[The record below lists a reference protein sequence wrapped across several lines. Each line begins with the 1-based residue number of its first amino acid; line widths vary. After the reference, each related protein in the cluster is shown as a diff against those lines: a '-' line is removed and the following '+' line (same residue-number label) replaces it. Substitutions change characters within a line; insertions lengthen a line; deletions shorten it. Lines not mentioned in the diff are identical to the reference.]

1 MVGAPAAADAIAR
14 ARRFPDLGVGLHLVL
29 IEGTPVLPPDR
40 VPDLVDTSGRFR
52 THMVRAALDMFMKAR
67 VRKQL
72 AAEITAQFSA
82 FADSGLKLDHVNA
95 HKHFHLHPTIASC
108 VLDIGPRFGM
118 KALRVPYEP
127 RAVLASVEPA
137 ADVAGLVVG
146 PWAALLRRRVRRHG
160 LISADWTFG
169 NSWSGALSVRRLAGL
184 ISNLPDG
191 ISEIYG
197 HPATSARFVGAAA
210 GYRYE
215 DELAALTSA
224 AVSQALRER
233 GIVTTTFAGVIRA

>member
-1 MVGAPAAADAIAR
+1 M
-14 ARRFPDLGVGLHLVL
+14 
-29 IEGTPVLPPDR
+29 LPPDR
-40 VPDLVDTSGRFR
+40 VPDLVDTAGRFR
-52 THMVRAALDMFMKAR
+52 THMVRAAVDIFMKAR

-95 HKHFHLHPTIASC
+95 HKHFHLHPTIASY

-127 RAVLASVEPA
+127 RAVIASVEPA
-137 ADVAGLVVG
+137 PDAAGLLFG
-146 PWAALLRRRVRRHG
+146 SWAALLKTRVRRHG
-160 LISADWTFG
+160 LVSADWTFG
-169 NSWSGALSVRRLAGL
+169 NAWSGALSENRLTGL

-191 ISEIYG
+191 LSEIYG
-197 HPATSARFVGAAA
+197 HPATSARFDGAAA

-233 GIVTTTFAGVIRA
+233 RIVTTTFAAVVRA

>member
-1 MVGAPAAADAIAR
+1 M
-14 ARRFPDLGVGLHLVL
+14 
-29 IEGTPVLPPDR
+29 LPPDR
-40 VPDLVDTSGRFR
+40 IPDLVDTAGTFR
-52 THMVRAALDMFMKAR
+52 TDMVRAAVDIFMKSR

-95 HKHFHLHPTIASC
+95 HKHFHLHPTIASH
-108 VLDIGPRFGM
+108 VMDIGARFGM
-118 KALRVPYEP
+118 KALRVPCEP
-127 RAVLASVEPA
+127 RGVIAKVEPA
-137 ADVAGLVVG
+137 RKAAGFVIDQWG
-146 PWAALLRRRVRRHG
+146 ALLRRRLRRHG
-160 LISADWTFG
+160 LVSADWTFG
-169 NSWSGALSVRRLAGL
+169 NTWSGALSENRLTGL

-191 ISEIYG
+191 LSEIYG
-197 HPATSARFVGAAA
+197 HPATSARFDGAAA

-233 GIVTTTFAGVIRA
+233 RIVTTTFAAVVRA

>member
-1 MVGAPAAADAIAR
+1 MVAAPAAADAIAR
-14 ARRFPDLGVGLHLVL
+14 ARRYPDLGVGLHLVL
-29 IEGTPVLPPDR
+29 VEGRPMLPPDR
-40 VPDLVDTSGRFR
+40 VPDLVDTAGTFR
-52 THMVRAALDMFMKAR
+52 TDMVRAAVDIFIKAR

-95 HKHFHLHPTIASC
+95 HKHFHLHPTIASH
-108 VLDIGPRFGM
+108 VIEIGARFGM
-118 KALRVPYEP
+118 KALRVPREP
-127 RAVLASVEPA
+127 SGVIAKIDPA
-137 ADVAGLVVG
+137 RKVAGLG
-146 PWAALLRRRVRRHG
+146 PWGALLRRRLRPHG
-160 LISADWTFG
+160 LVSADWTFG
-169 NSWSGALSVRRLAGL
+169 NTWSGALSADRLTGL

-191 ISEIYG
+191 VSEIYG
-197 HPATSARFVGAAA
+197 HPATSARFDGAAA

-233 GIVTTTFAGVIRA
+233 RIVTTTFAAVVRA